1 MVFFDEAIYNVFFLR
16 CMLFKNKGGNGIL
29 IGLGSS
35 GRTSYSKIA
44 SDLSGFRVN
53 IYNGAK
59 DSSEGVWLD
68 FIKKLIREAV
78 SFNKRIS
85 IIIRERDLT

>member
-1 MVFFDEAIYNVFFLR
+1 
-16 CMLFKNKGGNGIL
+16 MLFKNKGGNGIL

-59 DSSEGVWLD
+59 DSSECV
-68 FIKKLIREAV
+68 
-78 SFNKRIS
+78 
-85 IIIRERDLT
+85 

>member
-59 DSSEGVWLD
+59 FKWMC
-68 FIKKLIREAV
+68 LIRFYKETY
-78 SFNKRIS
+78 KRS
-85 IIIRERDLT
+85 R

>member
-16 CMLFKNKGGNGIL
+16 WMLFKNEDGNGIL

-59 DSSEGVWLD
+59 DSSECVWLD
-68 FIKKLIREAV
+68 FIKKLIREAG
-78 SFNKRIS
+78 SFNKTIS